1 MSASTAAAFRSAS
14 RGDPPLARIIG
25 LVDYYDELLHP
36 RNSATPAA
44 PSQAISQLY
53 KLSQKK
59 FDQDLVKLL
68 IKVLG
73 VYPPGS
79 LVMLS
84 DDSVALVLST
94 EPTMPL
100 KPGAALPQGT
110 AVGRGGDDR
119 PAGR

>member
-14 RGDPPLARIIG
+14 RGEIPPLARIIG

-73 VYPPGS
+73 S
-79 LVMLS
+79 I
-84 DDSVALVLST
+84 
-94 EPTMPL
+94 
-100 KPGAALPQGT
+100 
-110 AVGRGGDDR
+110 R
-119 PAGR
+119 PVRW